1 MAVYLSSLRGIS
13 FGLPICVAI
22 TLHNMSAHFCL
33 IWLRLPVFVRVCR
46 AIAQRKS
53 PAPYTC
59 LAHPPMPPTP
69 PRSPEGMAI
78 ALPVVYATK
87 DKWQAMRYCVYSG
100 LAEPLAV
107 AVLNVFIA
115 SQVSEQTLNVFMAAG
130 ALGVRCLNRESAW
143 KG

>member
-1 MAVYLSSLRGIS
+1 
-13 FGLPICVAI
+13 
-22 TLHNMSAHFCL
+22 
-33 IWLRLPVFVRVCR
+33 
-46 AIAQRKS
+46 
-53 PAPYTC
+53 
-59 LAHPPMPPTP
+59 MPPTP

-143 KG
+143 KGCTSVFILRFVLQPPTAVPLPGSTPGFNNNYNICIHKK